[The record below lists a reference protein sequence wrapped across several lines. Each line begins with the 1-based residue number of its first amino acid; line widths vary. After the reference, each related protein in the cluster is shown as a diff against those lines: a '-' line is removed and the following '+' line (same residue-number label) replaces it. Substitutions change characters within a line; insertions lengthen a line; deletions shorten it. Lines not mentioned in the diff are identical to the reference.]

1 MSSTKEN
8 NKNAS
13 NAQGTQGNNIFKYN
27 KKFLGGNAQLQGK
40 IFEITAKDAVHQ
52 FAETIKAVADY
63 VGQEYTHG
71 GDIRF
76 LIENFDDY
84 NFIRPPDPPQGAD
97 QYEVES

>member
-1 MSSTKEN
+1 
-8 NKNAS
+8 
-13 NAQGTQGNNIFKYN
+13 
-27 KKFLGGNAQLQGK
+27 
-40 IFEITAKDAVHQ
+40 VHQ